1 MAKIDLEKLICSLA
15 KRKYFSEEK
24 LQGALKEQGLE
35 YKDGEI
41 VESQRPKFK
50 VGDWITDGKALLHI
64 TKFETDYGYELKAVD
79 GEVFHFV
86 SSDLVETNYYLWT
99 IQDAK
104 DGDVL
109 ACGDKVTDC
118 PFIFHNLTENLNPR
132 SYCGVNTLCDF
143 QENDE
148 NGGSW
153 CDSEEVRPATKEQR
167 DFLFSKMHEDGYEWN
182 ADKKEL
188 EKVEP
193 ADEIGRK
200 FKVGD
205 IVQYITDSTDRRK
218 IVGVDTLCDMYTT
231 DSSPIMFEVEDEW
244 KVVVNAEDIEQ
255 NPAPEPKFKVGDW
268 IVSKYMHLIMQ
279 ILNNDNGSYKT
290 LETDGTERN
299 DSYDFIERNF
309 KLWSIEDAKE
319 GDVLVNGSNIFIFH
333 FINATRLMG
342 YCHVNTDD
350 GRFYDD
356 IGKNECFCLIDAVV
370 TPATNAQRDLLFQK
384 MKEAGYEW
392 DAEKKD
398 LKKIGQKPIDMIE
411 PKFKVGD
418 WILSS
423 VLGIAHIIGVNDS
436 NEYQLEYIDGKQKFS
451 SIDYVNYEYDKW
463 SIQDAKD
470 GDVLALISGQ
480 CIFLFDGNN
489 KEYCHYSKITDNFS
503 PNYDYMGFIQH
514 QFVPAT
520 KEQRELLF
528 QKMKEAG
535 YEWDADKK
543 ELKKIEKTRPML
555 SDFFNAEN
563 ERGKA
568 SFANRQLYNRAILA
582 ILSNYVEKYPDIRF
596 GQMLFNLDI
605 KPHFDEESREAY
617 LNLSKAINKRK

>member
-41 VESQRPKFK
+41 VESQKPKFK
-50 VGDWITDGKALLHI
+50 VGDWITTTDDEGNIAIEKIIEFWGDKVRLIDTDGVFVMEPK
-64 TKFETDYGYELKAVD
+64 YELK
-79 GEVFHFV
+79 
-86 SSDLVETNYYLWT
+86 NYHLWT

-104 DGDVL
+104 DGDIL
-109 ACGDKVTDC
+109 ACGDKVTDY
-118 PFIFHNLTENLNPR
+118 PFIFHNLTEILNPR
-132 SYCGVNTLCDF
+132 SYCGVNALCDF

-148 NGGSW
+148 NGGYW
-153 CDSEEVRPATKEQR
+153 CDSDEVRPATKEQR
-167 DFLFSKMHEDGYEWN
+167 DFLFSKMHEAGYEWN
-182 ADKKEL
+182 AEMKEL

-255 NPAPEPKFKVGDW
+255 NPAPEPNFNVGDW
-268 IVSKYMHLIMQ
+268 VV
-279 ILNNDNGSYKT
+279 DNHGKVNQVTSVTDDSYAFT
-290 LETDGTERN
+290 LYDGTYVSGCWK
-299 DSYDFIERNF
+299 DYYH
-309 KLWSIEDAKE
+309 LW
-319 GDVLVNGSNIFIFH
+319 
-333 FINATRLMG
+333 T
-342 YCHVNTDD
+342 
-350 GRFYDD
+350 
-356 IGKNECFCLIDAVV
+356 
-370 TPATNAQRDLLFQK
+370 
-384 MKEAGYEW
+384 
-392 DAEKKD
+392 
-398 LKKIGQKPIDMIE
+398 
-411 PKFKVGD
+411 
-418 WILSS
+418 
-423 VLGIAHIIGVNDS
+423 
-436 NEYQLEYIDGKQKFS
+436 
-451 SIDYVNYEYDKW
+451 
-463 SIQDAKD
+463 IQDAKD
-470 GDVLALISGQ
+470 GDVLAAKE
-480 CIFLFDGNN
+480 CYVIFKEIDGLNI
-489 KEYCHYSKITDNFS
+489 KCHCTYH
-503 PNYDYMGFIQH
+503 YMGFNTSFHINTLQNKTAF
-514 QFVPAT
+514 QPAT
-520 KEQRELLF
+520 KEQRDLLF
-528 QKMKEAG
+528 QKIEENG
-535 YEWDADKK
+535 YKWDNEKK

-555 SDFFNAEN
+555 SDFFNAEY

>member
-41 VESQRPKFK
+41 VESQKPKFK
-50 VGDWITDGKALLHI
+50 VGDWVVKGNIVAQILDVQEQYYVGLDTEGNDF
-64 TKFETDYGYELKAVD
+64 TSSKFLSGDKM
-79 GEVFHFV
+79 H
-86 SSDLVETNYYLWT
+86 LWT

-104 DGDVL
+104 DGDIL

-118 PFIFHNLTENLNPR
+118 PFIFHNLTEKLNPR

-153 CDSEEVRPATKEQR
+153 CNSEEVRPATKEQR
-167 DFLFSKMHEDGYEWN
+167 DFLFSKMHEAGYEWDN
-182 ADKKEL
+182 EMKEL

-231 DSSPIMFEVEDEW
+231 DSSPIMFVVEDEW

-255 NPAPEPKFKVGDW
+255 NPAPEPNFNVGDW
-268 IVSKYMHLIMQ
+268 VV
-279 ILNNDNGSYKT
+279 DNHGKVNQVTSVTDDSYAFT
-290 LETDGTERN
+290 LYDGTYVSGCWK
-299 DSYDFIERNF
+299 DYYH
-309 KLWSIEDAKE
+309 LWTIQDAKD
-319 GDVLVNGSNIFIFH
+319 GDVLYSPCCKLLWIYKDEKTCYVGFNLNYNPGSIV
-333 FINATRLMG
+333 INKPV
-342 YCHVNTDD
+342 CIPTD
-350 GRFYDD
+350 
-356 IGKNECFCLIDAVV
+356 VQ
-370 TPATNAQRDLLFQK
+370 PATNAQRYILFQK

-392 DAEKKD
+392 D
-398 LKKIGQKPIDMIE
+398 
-411 PKFKVGD
+411 
-418 WILSS
+418 
-423 VLGIAHIIGVNDS
+423 
-436 NEYQLEYIDGKQKFS
+436 NE
-451 SIDYVNYEYDKW
+451 
-463 SIQDAKD
+463 
-470 GDVLALISGQ
+470 
-480 CIFLFDGNN
+480 
-489 KEYCHYSKITDNFS
+489 
-503 PNYDYMGFIQH
+503 
-514 QFVPAT
+514 
-520 KEQRELLF
+520 
-528 QKMKEAG
+528 
-535 YEWDADKK
+535 KK

-555 SDFFNAEN
+555 SDFFNSEY

-596 GQMLFNLDI
+596 GQMLFNFDI
-605 KPHFDEESREAY
+605 KPHFDEESKETY
-617 LNLSKAINKRK
+617 CNLNETINKQK